1 MDLALD
7 IYQTTRNFLERGGDV
22 LLVISGVVF
31 LMWTLILDRLIYLS
45 SEHLADVYSSA
56 GNAYANNSPL

>member
-1 MDLALD
+1 MDLAFD

-22 LLVISGVVF
+22 LLIISGVV
-31 LMWTLILDRLIYLS
+31 
-45 SEHLADVYSSA
+45 VYSSA